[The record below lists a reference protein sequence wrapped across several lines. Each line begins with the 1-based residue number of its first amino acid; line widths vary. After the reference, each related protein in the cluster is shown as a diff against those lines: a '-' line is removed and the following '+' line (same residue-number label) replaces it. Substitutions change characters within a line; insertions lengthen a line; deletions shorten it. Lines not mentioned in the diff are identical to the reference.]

1 MKDCFPGVKYRKEGG
16 GIIRKNETEKEAD
29 RKPMGPDIHLTDSDR
44 YGSKKVVCGT
54 FINRGSRADIIS
66 LPATLRQL
74 L

>member
-1 MKDCFPGVKYRKEGG
+1 MRLRK
-16 GIIRKNETEKEAD
+16 RK
-29 RKPMGPDIHLTDSDR
+29 RQIGSPMGPDIHLTDSDR